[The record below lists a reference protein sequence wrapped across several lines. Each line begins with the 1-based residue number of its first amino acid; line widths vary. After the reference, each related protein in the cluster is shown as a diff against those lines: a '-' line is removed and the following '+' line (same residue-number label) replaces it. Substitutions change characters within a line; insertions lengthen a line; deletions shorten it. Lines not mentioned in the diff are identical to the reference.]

1 MKTEELRIIVKST
14 NAAIIAIIESKL
26 YESVLE
32 PGIRINDCKI
42 LRCDRNR
49 HGGGAARYITK
60 DLSFSIISV
69 YPHEIESVFFEI
81 LLPNSKPMTVGTIY
95 HPPNKFNFLE
105 KLNEKMNK
113 IDSISNE
120 IYIVGNLALIC
131 L

>member
-1 MKTEELRIIVKST
+1 MKTEELLIIVKST

-32 PGIRINDCKI
+32 PDIRINDCKI

-49 HGGGAARYITK
+49 CGGGAARYVTK
-60 DLSFSIISV
+60 DLGFSIISV

-81 LLPNSKPMTVGTIY
+81 LLPTSKPMTVGTIY
-95 HPPNKFNFLE
+95 HPPNNFNFLE
-105 KLNEKMNK
+105 KLNENMNK
-113 IDSISNE
+113 IDSTSNE
-120 IYIVGNLALIC
+120 IYILGNLALLC